1 MIFSRE
7 NLDAYCNRAIL
18 WLVLAML
25 VFAPL
30 AFGAVD
36 EWAFLVVQGT
46 GAAIFLIWG
55 ARLWL
60 NPKPKLLWPP
70 LAWAVVAFTV
80 YAVARYLTADIEIV
94 ARAEVIQVVL
104 FALVFLVILS
114 NLHSQQDA
122 QTISFTLIGL
132 ATLISGYAVVQ
143 MVTHS
148 DRVWN
153 LYAAYHGRAGGTYI
167 SPNHLAGLLG
177 MLLPLALAY
186 LLVGRVGV
194 VTRILLAYGVVAM
207 LAGLSATFSR
217 AGWVATGMGIL
228 FVLGMLLCHRNHRL
242 RALLVLMVLL
252 LGGGIYTGK
261 YLSKTT
267 ASHQRVAKTDAS
279 GPGVLDYETR
289 FALWRAAWQMWQD
302 HFWFGA
308 GPAHF
313 DYRFPAYRPVII
325 QGRPNRSHNDYIN
338 LLTDWGMVGGLLVLG
353 GIGVFLV
360 GWLKTFP
367 HVRRA
372 EADLG
377 SAQSN
382 RFAFFVGASGGLC
395 SLGVHSAADFNLHIP
410 ANALVGV
417 TLLALLTAKSRFA
430 TADHWFRAGRPARL
444 ALAGTLAVALLA
456 FFTDGWRRGQETYW
470 LAQAEREDIYSP
482 VKVELL
488 QKAFAAEPENF
499 QTAYDIGESLR
510 MRSFQGG
517 DDFAPLA
524 KQAIDWYARDI
535 RLDPIDGYGFMRTGM
550 CLDWLGQTEAS
561 VKYYEQAEPLDPN
574 GYFMVANIG
583 WHFVQTGDYSMA
595 RKYFIRSM
603 TLSNASAFASN
614 YLQICET
621 KLLERASGR
630 PMLPFNY

>member
-1 MIFSRE
+1 MIFSRQK
-7 NLDAYCNRAIL
+7 LDAYCGRAIL
-18 WLVLAML
+18 WLVMAML

-36 EWAFLVVQGT
+36 EWAFLVVQGM
-46 GAAIFLIWG
+46 GAAIILVWG

-70 LAWAVVAFTV
+70 LVWAVVAFAV

-104 FALVFLVILS
+104 FAQVFLVILV
-114 NLHSQQDA
+114 NLHSQRDA

-153 LYAAYHGRAGGTYI
+153 LYSNYLGRAGGTYI

-177 MLLPLALAY
+177 MLLPLALSY
-186 LLVGRVGV
+186 LLAGRVGI
-194 VTRILLAYGVVAM
+194 VTRILLAYAVVAM

-217 AGWVATGMGIL
+217 AGWVATGLGIL

-242 RALLVLMVLL
+242 RAMLILMALL

-267 ASHQRVAKTDAS
+267 AYHQRVVKTDAS

-302 HFWFGA
+302 HFWFGV

-313 DYRFPAYRPVII
+313 DYRFPEYRPVII
-325 QGRPNRSHNDYIN
+325 QERPNRSHNDYIN
-338 LLTDWGMVGGLLVLG
+338 LCTDWGMVGGLVVLG
-353 GIGVFLV
+353 GIGIFLV

-367 HVRRA
+367 QVRPA

-377 SAQSN
+377 NTQSN

-395 SLGVHSAADFNLHIP
+395 SLGAHSAADFNLHIP

-417 TLLALLTAKSRFA
+417 TLLALLTAQSRFA
-430 TADHWFRAGRPARL
+430 TAHHWFRAGRPARL
-444 ALAGTLAVALLA
+444 ALAGTMAVALLA
-456 FFTDGWRRGQETYW
+456 LFTDGWRRGQETYW
-470 LAQAEREDIYSP
+470 LAQAEREDLYSP
-482 VKVELL
+482 KKVELL

-550 CLDWLGQTEAS
+550 CLDWMGQTVEA

-583 WHFVQTGDYSMA
+583 WHFVQIGDYSMA

-614 YLQICET
+614 YRQICED
-621 KLLERASGR
+621 KLIERASGR
-630 PMLPFNY
+630 PTLPFNY